1 LISPAG
7 GTSSTTRQRAK
18 RGDGDKLRAV
28 ILDRAEELLLETGS
42 QEAVSI
48 RAIADRCEVTPPAI
62 YLHFGDK
69 EALFLEVCT
78 RRFRELDSSVELASR
93 KATDPLDELRIR
105 GAAYV
110 SFGLE
115 HPEAYR
121 LWMMGRREG
130 RIDDLGMEVG
140 RDAFGL
146 MAEAVDRCV
155 KAGALGDA
163 DPHQASLVLWSGIHG
178 ITSLMIS
185 FPNFEWGER
194 EGLVEH
200 MLDVLIEG
208 LLST

>member
-1 LISPAG
+1 LIPPT
-7 GTSSTTRQRAK
+7 GTTATRTRAK
-18 RGDGDKLRAV
+18 RGDGDKLREV
-28 ILDRAEELLLETGS
+28 ILDAAEHLLLETGS

-48 RAIADRCEVTPPAI
+48 RAIADRCEVTAPAI
-62 YLHFGDK
+62 YLHFADK
-69 EALFLEVCT
+69 EALFLEVCS
-78 RRFRELDSSVELASR
+78 RRFRELDSWIEAASR

-121 LWMMGRREG
+121 LLMMGRREG
-130 RIDDLGMEVG
+130 RIDDPGMEAG
-140 RDAFGL
+140 RDSFL
-146 MAEAVDRCV
+146 HMVESVDRCV
-155 KAGALGDA
+155 KTGALGGA
-163 DPHQASLVLWSGIHG
+163 DPYQASLVLWSGIHG

-194 EGLVEH
+194 DQLVEH

-208 LLST
+208 VLST